1 MMPENIQLDTQIKK
15 YIQYYIHME
24 RAELIILRSRRPS
37 KDSALKL
44 LRKKAGKNSVL
55 FVLSRLLNETRAL
68 LNLNLVGRQPMLGAW
83 WVAKSSLSG

>member
-1 MMPENIQLDTQIKK
+1 MFAENIYASIMIDN
-15 YIQYYIHME
+15 ME
-24 RAELIILRSRRPS
+24 RAELIILLSRRPS

-44 LRKKAGKNSVL
+44 WRKKAGKNSVL